1 MKDLIFNIML
11 FGDIS
16 NSENDTVITGTA
28 DADSINNDGSN
39 VTIQALDGNDTVTN
53 NGIQCYHRRGRG
65 Q

>member
-39 VTIQALDGNDTVTN
+39 VTIQALDGNDDPMLS
-53 NGIQCYHRRGRG
+53 
-65 Q
+65 